1 MIEMARR
8 EIIPAVSEFVGKL
21 SSGVCAKKSL
31 GNIPCNAET
40 KLIKTLSVLND
51 RADEAAEKL
60 ARDLKAIDKSDVRAE
75 SVAMAHVIIPDMEAL
90 RTIVDEM
97 ETLTASEY
105 WKYPSYFDLL
115 YSVR

>member
-1 MIEMARR
+1 M
-8 EIIPAVSEFVGKL
+8 SGFVGKL
-21 SSGVCAKKSL
+21 SGGVCAKKSL
-31 GNIPCNAET
+31 GDIPCKAET
-40 KLIKTLSVLND
+40 KLIKTLSELND
-51 RADEAAEKL
+51 SADDAADKL
-60 ARDLKAIDKSDVRAE
+60 ARDLKAIDKSDVRAA

-90 RTIVDEM
+90 RKIVDEM